1 MYDGLRKDMQWQIS
15 TSIGLA
21 VGGPIEGAALLAL
34 DDQHY
39 GMLKPAI
46 RAADDTLRRSLRRDL
61 PLKLELGLHWPQP

>member
-46 RAADDTLRRSLRRDL
+46 RAADDT
-61 PLKLELGLHWPQP
+61 